1 MSTNLDMQRID
12 EIDFLKGFLIVL
24 VISFHLVY
32 ISDLHPYVKRVV
44 YTFHMPGFLFISGY
58 LMNIHRRWQAIMRTM
73 LRYAVPYLLMESGY
87 IMMASVLPIREHL
100 DRLTVGVFFDRLLLH
115 PLGPYWYLQTLMV
128 CGIIYAAI
136 SRLHFL
142 KPISRFILLG
152 IVYYL
157 ISDRAGVLSFP
168 CSFYFLAGAML
179 KHSGLSFTN
188 LFQSSS
194 VAILA
199 FALLAVH
206 PQNLRMETS
215 GGILMTVLVMS
226 AALFVKGHIG
236 VRFRRL
242 MSFLGRKTM
251 PLFLFSPIFTFLC
264 KPFVPCLQFDHTGL
278 IFLLLSLVICVSGSL
293 GVEWII
299 DKTGLSRYFYATAFI
314 RDNSRLTK
322 IGGFGNQIR
331 RFWSPISA
339 ILVDKA
345 WPFQK

>member
-1 MSTNLDMQRID
+1 MQRIE

-32 ISDLHPYVKRVV
+32 IGDLHPYAKRVV

-58 LMNIHRRWQAIMRTM
+58 LMNIHRHWQTIMRTM
-73 LRYAVPYLLMESGY
+73 LHYAIPYLLMEGSY
-87 IMMASVLPIREHL
+87 IVMASVLPIREHL
-100 DRLTVGVFFDRLLLH
+100 DSLTVGVFLDRLLLH
-115 PLGPYWYLQTLMV
+115 PLGPYWYLQTLII
-128 CGIIYAAI
+128 CGIAYAAI

-157 ISDRAGVLSFP
+157 ISDKMGILSFA
-168 CSFYFLAGAML
+168 CSLYFLAGAIL
-179 KHSGLSFTN
+179 KHSGLSLTN

-199 FALLAVH
+199 FTLLAVH

-226 AALFVKGHIG
+226 AALFVNGHIG
-236 VRFRRL
+236 VRFRCL
-242 MSFLGRKTM
+242 MLFLGRKTM

-264 KPFVPCLQFDHTGL
+264 KPFVPCLQFDPTGL
-278 IFLLLSLVICVSGSL
+278 IFLLLSLVICISGSL
-293 GVEWII
+293 GVEW
-299 DKTGLSRYFYATAFI
+299 LM
-314 RDNSRLTK
+314 
-322 IGGFGNQIR
+322 
-331 RFWSPISA
+331 
-339 ILVDKA
+339 DKA
-345 WPFQK
+345 IHRIPFSFIFQPFIYSLIIKHFG